1 VWWREVA
8 AAAESI
14 NAACVRWG
22 GETGGDGVAE
32 LELGG
37 RERGERK
44 GEDRGRLSGFSP
56 SLSHTHTRSYSSSSL
71 FAIVLAPIKKPN
83 NFGRFGGDVKS
94 NEIWAFGA
102 AELDD
107 MAAPERLSHICL
119 SPGQK
124 NVFFWRVWGCGE

>member
-44 GEDRGRLSGFSP
+44 GEDRGRLSGFLP
-56 SLSHTHTRSYSSSSL
+56 LPLSHTHTHDRTPLLLCSRL
-71 FAIVLAPIKKPN
+71 FWL
-83 NFGRFGGDVKS
+83 
-94 NEIWAFGA
+94 
-102 AELDD
+102 L
-107 MAAPERLSHICL
+107 
-119 SPGQK
+119 
-124 NVFFWRVWGCGE
+124 